1 MSSYIGEQTVA
12 QHKQKLQEMEQNHDP
27 NNTQQTSL
35 LEEMRAQVK
44 KLEELTK
51 NEDPRI
57 SFTTPEF
64 KEAQRVFSENL
75 KKNFGKPIE
84 YAMVKDHPWSTP
96 QLRKLEV
103 PIDVNGN
110 PIQQN

>member
-1 MSSYIGEQTVA
+1 MSSYISEQTV
-12 QHKQKLQEMEQNHDP
+12 QNHRQKLQELEQNHDP
-27 NNTQQTSL
+27 NNTQQTAL

-51 NEDPRI
+51 NEDPRL

-64 KEAQRVFSENL
+64 KEAQRIFSENL
-75 KKNFGKPIE
+75 KKNFGRPIE

-96 QLRKLEV
+96 RLRKLQNPV
-103 PIDVNGN
+103 DVNGN
-110 PIQQN
+110 PIQQS